1 MHPSMSPSPSSSNT
15 DAAPWPSVWRG
26 VLVVV
31 LLLGAST
38 LSFVDRQ
45 ILSLFV
51 DPLRRSLQISDLQ
64 ISLLQGVAFAIFYAI
79 AGLPIGYL
87 VDRGSR
93 KLIIIAGVVFWSLM
107 TVLCGFATGF
117 LGLFIARMGVGL
129 GEAALGPAAW
139 SILADYFPPDR
150 LPLVLSIFGIGTSVG
165 AGLSF
170 IVGGMVSQWAE
181 GPPMVLGGH
190 VFEPWQIGFIVVG
203 LPGLLM
209 AVLLALGMP
218 EPPRRN
224 LTMSAAQPVS
234 HAVGF
239 LKRRRRL
246 ALGLAAGISCLTAV
260 AYAGLAWLP
269 TWFVRHYGWTSAQ
282 AGTTLGSLIIVAGT
296 AGVVCG
302 GLLAMTLQRRGYADA
317 PLRAA
322 AFISFAACPTGVAV
336 FVMPDASL
344 ATAALAIYVFIASS
358 FPGLGPSA
366 VQQVTPNEL
375 RGQMSALMLMSTNLV
390 GIALGPLF
398 VAVLTTL
405 VFRSDS
411 ALGLSLAITI
421 ALFSL
426 VGAISLWRV
435 LPAMREAVVGAGHQA
450 AAQSRT

>member
-1 MHPSMSPSPSSSNT
+1 MG
-15 DAAPWPSVWRG
+15 RG
-26 VLVVV
+26 ALVVI

-51 DPLRRSLQISDLQ
+51 EPLRRSLQISDLQ
-64 ISLLQGVAFAIFYAI
+64 ISLLQGVAFAIFYAM

-93 KLIIIAGVVFWSLM
+93 RLIIISGVVFWSLM

-117 LGLFIARMGVGL
+117 LGLFVARMGVGL

-139 SILADYFPPDR
+139 SILADYFPPER

-170 IVGGMVSQWAE
+170 IVGGLVSQWAA
-181 GPPMVLGGH
+181 GPPLVIGGQA
-190 VFEPWQIGFIVVG
+190 FEPWQIGFIVVG
-203 LPGLLM
+203 LPGFLL
-209 AVLLALGMP
+209 AVLLAIGMP

-224 LTMSAAQPVS
+224 RTVSTAPPVS
-234 HAVGF
+234 HALGF
-239 LKRRRRL
+239 LKRRRQL

-269 TWFVRHYGWTSAQ
+269 TWFVRHYGWTASK
-282 AGTTLGSLIIVAGT
+282 AGATLGTLIIVAGT

-302 GLLAMTLQRRGYADA
+302 GLLAMALQRRGHADA

-322 AFISFAACPTGVAV
+322 AIISMAAFPTGVAV
-336 FVMPDASL
+336 FLMPTAGA
-344 ATAALAIYVFIASS
+344 ATAALAVYVFVASS

-375 RGQMSALMLMSTNLV
+375 RGQMSALMLMSTNLI

-405 VFRSDS
+405 VFQSDS
-411 ALGLSLAITI
+411 SLGNSLAITI
-421 ALFSL
+421 AIFSI
-426 VGAISLWRV
+426 VGAWSLWRV
-435 LPAMREAVVGAGHQA
+435 LPAMRAAVAGATHPGAGP
-450 AAQSRT
+450 SRT